1 MTAETATDRRAFL
14 AFFPDHD
21 KSHITN
27 IFLHAIRA
35 GATNVDTVYRDV
47 EVDLRERLREAA
59 LRRDKDTHAKIDTYL
74 YYFEHFPESACD
86 FAAWA
91 LDWERMTPAE
101 KAREKAK
108 KAAPH
113 IHSHMQGQPP
123 TERQIAYLRSLG
135 WQGEITS
142 KAHASDLITALKAGA
157 R

>member
-1 MTAETATDRRAFL
+1 MTAEATIDRRAFL

-35 GATNVDTVYRDV
+35 GAPTVDIVYRDV

-59 LRRDKDTHAKIDTYL
+59 LRRDKDGHAKIDTYL
-74 YYFEHFPESACD
+74 YYFEHFPDAACR

-91 LDWERMTPAE
+91 LDWEKLTPE
-101 KAREKAK
+101 QKAKEKAK
-108 KAAPH
+108 KAATH
-113 IHSHMQGQPP
+113 IHSYMEGQSP

-135 WQGEITS
+135 WRGDITS
-142 KAHASDLITALKAGA
+142 KAHASDLISAIKAGT